1 MNPRISSSE
10 LISPELR
17 SLLEHNPVVLLS
29 GRPLTYDKG
38 EKSIYYNDCPALI
51 RIPILW
57 STVSVATIPDIG
69 HRHLEPEFRGIFP
82 AISGYHHING
92 DAFVFGVR
100 PELQFSAELPE

>member
-10 LISPELR
+10 LINPELR

-29 GRPLTYDKG
+29 GRPLSYDKG

-51 RIPILW
+51 RVPLLW
-57 STVSVATIPDIG
+57 STVSIANIPDIG
-69 HRHLEPEFRGIFP
+69 HQHLASEFRGVFP
-82 AISGYHHING
+82 AISGYHESTG

-100 PELQFSAELPE
+100 PELQFSAESPE